1 MSLYLITG
9 LPGSGKTTVW
19 RNLKARGYEAYDG
32 DKDHIAKWYENGTN
46 RPIPWEEEERS
57 TAFIDG
63 HWRGIDRATIEKLAT
78 EAKAKDIFLCND
90 PMNEEELR
98 DLFDKIFALDI
109 DEKTIRY
116 RLETRPGATEWG
128 KRTHEMEHV
137 LASQEDA
144 HATYKKFNYTIIDA
158 SLPAD
163 QVVDKILSQ
172 I

>member
-1 MSLYLITG
+1 
-9 LPGSGKTTVW
+9 
-19 RNLKARGYEAYDG
+19 
-32 DKDHIAKWYENGTN
+32 
-46 RPIPWEEEERS
+46 
-57 TAFIDG
+57 
-63 HWRGIDRATIEKLAT
+63 
-78 EAKAKDIFLCND
+78 
-90 PMNEEELR
+90 MNEEELR